1 MKMKRCKCCG
11 WYFEPKTIG
20 QTYCD
25 DECSEEG
32 RRMAWRR
39 YGKKRYA
46 QKKAENAEKAKE
58 GKGSQKALNLKVDI
72 SKLPTPMLPPTKK
85 VRGMSLEDRKLQKI
99 MEAMERQRE
108 YSDA

>member
-11 WYFEPKTIG
+11 WYFEPKTPG

-39 YGKKRYA
+39 YGKKRYT

-58 GKGSQKALNLKVDI
+58 AKKPSILKVDI
-72 SKLPTPMLPPTKK
+72 SKLPTPMLPPTKE

-99 MEAMERQRE
+99 MEAMERQRK